1 MWSNRII
8 HKYVVVWGLLA
19 VAGCGLP
26 RPVHPMR
33 LEGFP
38 GAPILGDL
46 FPMRDGMH
54 WTFRVDVDELNQP
67 TKQTLELRLKRGEAG
82 FRVSG
87 VTEAAAEI
95 AMVEDFLEIRYQGR
109 LVSRPLKVR
118 GAVGDTWRG
127 GEKARATVFGYDR
140 VKVMGETRRA
150 LVVAIDRMP
159 RRDLYWFA
167 DGLGWVRFMVE
178 RDGRTVF
185 LAELAAHDPGAAN

>member
-1 MWSNRII
+1 
-8 HKYVVVWGLLA
+8 
-19 VAGCGLP
+19 
-26 RPVHPMR
+26 MR

-38 GAPILGDL
+38 GAPIEGEL
-46 FPMRDGMH
+46 FPFRDGAR

-67 TKQTLELRLKRGEAG
+67 TKEALELRLRRGEAG
-82 FRVSG
+82 YTVSG

-95 AMVEDFLEIRYQGR
+95 AVVEGFLEIRYQGR
-109 LVSRPLKVR
+109 LVSRPLKLR

-140 VKVMGETRRA
+140 LDVLGKTRRA
-150 LVVAIDRMP
+150 LVVGIDRMP

-167 DGLGWVRFMVE
+167 DGVGWVRFMVE

-185 LAELAAHDPGAAN
+185 LANLAKHDPGAAN